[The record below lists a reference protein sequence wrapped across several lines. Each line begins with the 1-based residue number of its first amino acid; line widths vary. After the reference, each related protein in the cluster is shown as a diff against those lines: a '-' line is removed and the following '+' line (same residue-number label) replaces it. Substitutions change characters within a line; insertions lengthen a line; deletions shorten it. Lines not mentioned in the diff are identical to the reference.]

1 MAKRVLNV
9 IETAYRATVEEQ
21 DDTILWLAH
30 MLKNAGMDETVL
42 LRSNAVNYAVRGQD
56 ATGLRI
62 GGEAIAHAPR
72 IDEDVSAL
80 LHAGVPVYYV
90 NEDAEER
97 GIPFEHVIEGAK
109 PVPRRELPVMFDGF
123 DLVLHW

>member
-9 IETAYRATVEEQ
+9 VESAYRATVEEQ

-30 MLKNAGMDETVL
+30 MLKNAGMEETVL
-42 LRSNAVNYAVRGQD
+42 LRSNAVNYTVRGQD

-80 LHAGVPVYYV
+80 LHSGVPVYYV
-90 NEDAEER
+90 SEDAEER
-97 GIPFEHVIEGAK
+97 GIRFEHVINGVK
-109 PVPRRELPVMFDGF
+109 PIARRELPTMFDGF